1 MHMAKYRLILLC
13 LMSMMNMPLN
23 AFSLP
28 RTKAIP
34 VGVLGILAAIFTEN
48 DNSDQLLTILMDEQ
62 DSHYDILSENHPL
75 SIRLLRVTQGMQS
88 VSQIPLDFKI
98 YKENKIVNAFAVANG
113 SVRAFS
119 GLMELLSDE
128 ELMAVM
134 AHELGHIVLGH
145 AMNAYKSQLL
155 KSSLEQL
162 NPLTKFTVGNMANNL
177 ITAKYSRDQE
187 TEADLYAY
195 AYLRNHHVNP
205 CYLIYSLDALRSLE
219 PSDERSVDLLAD
231 HPDLSSRIEVLMN
244 QARKDGY
251 TFELN

>member
-1 MHMAKYRLILLC
+1 MTKKRLILLVI
-13 LMSMMNMPLN
+13 LMVELSSPSF

-34 VGVLGILAAIFTEN
+34 VGVLGIIAAIYTENEN
-48 DNSDQLLTILMDEQ
+48 DNQLLTILMDEQ
-62 DSHYDILSENHPL
+62 DSQYGVLSENHPL
-75 SIRLLRVTQGMQS
+75 SRRLQRVTRGMQTA
-88 VSQIPLDFKI
+88 SQIPLDFKV
-98 YKENKIVNAFAVANG
+98 YNENRIVNAFAVANG
-113 SVRAFS
+113 SVRVFS

-145 AMNAYKSQLL
+145 AENAYKSQLL

-162 NPLTKFTVGNMANNL
+162 NPLTKFAMGNMANNL
-177 ITAKYSRDQE
+177 RAAKYSRNQE

-205 CYLIYSLDALRSLE
+205 CYIIYSLEALRSFD
-219 PSDERSVDLLAD
+219 PSDEREVDLLAD

-244 QARKDGY
+244 QAKKDGY